1 MYIVYIGII
10 FYLMFEFLL
19 QKEEMGEVLYKVDF
33 DQLEI
38 ENKQYLEKI
47 DQRNIDLLALKLM
60 LIRINGVFIKYKVQF
75 VFEKEKSL
83 KILDFIYQVVDCD
96 IIYIYIILKIVFI

>member
-47 DQRNIDLLALKLM
+47 DQRNIDLLAFKLM

-75 VFEKEKSL
+75 VFEKEK
-83 KILDFIYQVVDCD
+83 V
-96 IIYIYIILKIVFI
+96 

>member
-1 MYIVYIGII
+1 MYIVYVGII
-10 FYLMFEFLL
+10 FYLILIFLF

-47 DQRNIDLLALKLM
+47 DQRNIDLLAFKLM

-75 VFEKEKSL
+75 VFEKEK
-83 KILDFIYQVVDCD
+83 V
-96 IIYIYIILKIVFI
+96 